1 MTPTFL
7 ALVLLAVGTFLL
19 KGVGPIA
26 AAGRTLPP
34 WLDRLANLLP
44 AGLLAALVATQ
55 TVTTGTQLVAD
66 ARLAGLAAA
75 AIAVALRAHFGIV
88 VLVGAGVTAAVRALG
103 WA

>member
-1 MTPTFL
+1 VTPTFL
-7 ALVLLAVGTFLL
+7 ALLLLAAGTYVL
-19 KGVGPIA
+19 KATGPLV
-26 AAGRTLPP
+26 AAGRQLPP

-55 TVTTGTQLVAD
+55 TVTSGAALVAD
-66 ARLAGLAAA
+66 ARLVGLAAA

-88 VLVGAGVTAAVRALG
+88 VLVGAAATAGVRALG